1 MTTKR
6 EILRAELS
14 PRAKAG
20 LEKICEARGMTSL
33 TVMSRLNLW
42 FAEQDQRT
50 QHAILGQT
58 TEDAGELLIRSLIK
72 KIAESAKDK

>member
-1 MTTKR
+1 
-6 EILRAELS
+6 
-14 PRAKAG
+14 
-20 LEKICEARGMTSL
+20 MTSL